1 MSDVALVMNTQ
12 GVADF
17 GITANDLL
25 VDDGLQTAIELSLF
39 TDLRALDTDVLPGNS
54 TDRRGFWGG
63 VIGSRLWLLQ
73 RSKQTLDVLALAKQY
88 ALEAL
93 QWLLDDQVAATVDV
107 TTAFVAPGVLGI
119 SVAITRPAG
128 MTQAFQFSYAWAAQ
142 AAALGAA

>member
-1 MSDVALVMNTQ
+1 MSDVALVMNAQ

-25 VDDGLQTAIELSLF
+25 VDDGLQTSIELSLF
-39 TDLRALDTDVLPGNS
+39 TDRRALDTDVLPGNS

-63 VIGSRLWLLQ
+63 AIGSRLWLLQ

-119 SVAITRPAG
+119 SVVITRPVG
-128 MTQAFQFSYAWAAQ
+128 MTQAFQFSYVWAAQ
-142 AAALGAA
+142 AAALEAA